1 MSNLLEV
8 TGANFESEV
17 LKSDI
22 PVLVDCAAAW
32 CGPCKKLAPV
42 VAEIAE
48 EFAGK
53 AKICHLDVDEASDIA
68 GEYGVMSVPTLMYF
82 KGGNKV
88 EESVGLIPK
97 QKIVDTLN
105 GLL

>member
-8 TGANFESEV
+8 TGVNFESEV

>member
-1 MSNLLEV
+1 MSNLLEL
-8 TGANFESEV
+8 TSANFENEV
-17 LKSDI
+17 LKSDV

-53 AKICHLDVDEASDIA
+53 AKVCHLDVDESSDIA
-68 GEYGVMSVPTLMYF
+68 GNYGVMSVPTLMYF

-88 EESVGLIPK
+88 DESVGLIPK
-97 QKIVDTLN
+97 QKIVDTLKE
-105 GLL
+105 LM